1 MRGRDIQKWKPEFVD
16 LWLIGTFPTLKLNIE
31 EYPSI
36 KEHLLSFGI
45 SRLEQS
51 GKSGA
56 RKKTSNK
63 WFETQDTIAYW
74 KNFLKPKIVYPNMT
88 KFLPFIYDESQ
99 AYTNQKCF
107 ILTGEKLKYLI
118 AFFNSNLFK
127 YAFKDNFP
135 ELLGGT
141 RELSKIFFEQIPVK
155 IPSPE
160 QEKNFNERVDRIL
173 ELKKQNPTA
182 DTTDLEAQIDKLV
195 YELYDLT
202 EEEIKIVEKN

>member
-1 MRGRDIQKWKPEFVD
+1 M
-16 LWLIGTFPTLKLNIE
+16 
-31 EYPSI
+31 
-36 KEHLLSFGI
+36 
-45 SRLEQS
+45 
-51 GKSGA
+51 
-56 RKKTSNK
+56 
-63 WFETQDTIAYW
+63 
-74 KNFLKPKIVYPNMT
+74 
-88 KFLPFIYDESQ
+88 
-99 AYTNQKCF
+99 
-107 ILTGEKLKYLI
+107 
-118 AFFNSNLFK
+118 FK